1 MNYYE
6 QKKLQIGTFGTGKA
20 QRKLASVMANQVDE
34 LKQAEIERVKIAR
47 QQAGIKEPKPPP
59 VFAEQQWR
67 KP

>member
-1 MNYYE
+1 MSLGTATCYASRVN
-6 QKKLQIGTFGTGKA
+6 LQPRINVKA
-20 QRKLASVMANQVDE
+20 MDE